1 MCNKLYALVTIA
13 IVLFVTSCSENE
25 LSTFSPEE
33 LAQVQLSIDVENKLA
48 TRVISDGAGANTLGY
63 AIYDE
68 EDDTVA
74 RLKAEFEPQGI
85 KVFPISAVSGKGV
98 KELLYCVREMLSK
111 LDSEPVVFERE
122 YFTEV
127 LEAGNEPY
135 SVYMEEEGVFVVEGP
150 RIERM
155 LGYTN
160 LDSEKGFDFFQKFM
174 RTNGIL
180 DELEA
185 LGIEEGDT
193 VRIYGFEFDYYK

>member
-1 MCNKLYALVTIA
+1 M
-13 IVLFVTSCSENE
+13 
-25 LSTFSPEE
+25 
-33 LAQVQLSIDVENKLA
+33 
-48 TRVISDGAGANTLGY
+48 
-63 AIYDE
+63 
-68 EDDTVA
+68 A
-74 RLKAEFEPQGI
+74 RLKAEFEPQSI

-98 KELLYCVREMLSK
+98 KELLYCVREMLK
-111 LDSEPVVFERE
+111 DLDSEPVVFERE

-174 RTNGIL
+174 KTNGIL